1 MPPSQ
6 VQHYGP
12 HFQGD
17 GNRDMQPFFQYSQCN
32 GRKKGLFVSPST
44 NHLAPMSFCP
54 QVGINYFKQDG
65 ELQGC
70 INDVKNITNFLVRK
84 CNDEIGTMT

>member
-1 MPPSQ
+1 
-6 VQHYGP
+6 
-12 HFQGD
+12 
-17 GNRDMQPFFQYSQCN
+17 
-32 GRKKGLFVSPST
+32 
-44 NHLAPMSFCP
+44 MSFCP